1 MGPSP
6 LQIVL
11 VIVIALLLFG
21 AGRFADL
28 WDTLRRNRALGSAGA
43 GAGKEPP
50 SHPPTRSESE
60 PP

>member
-28 WDTLRRNRALGSAGA
+28 WDTLRRKRALGGA
-43 GAGKEPP
+43 GAGKKLP
-50 SHPPTRSESE
+50 SPPPTQTESE

>member
-21 AGRFADL
+21 AGRIADL
-28 WDTLRRNRALGSAGA
+28 WEALRRRHA
-43 GAGKEPP
+43 EPARP
-50 SHPPTRSESE
+50 RRSQPPTRTESE
-60 PP
+60 ES